1 LQLRI
6 TITTGYEPQPPLAHT
21 HIIIIQYPVTSSIMS
36 DTSIKVNM
44 TTLTRN
50 NWLQWMTGTKAVLD
64 ARDLWEVVNDGDSNK
79 YKSMI
84 AEAGNDTT
92 KVRSLEKKNSEA
104 IALIYTNVHE
114 SLTMLIMFKKSAS
127 EM

>member
-1 LQLRI
+1 
-6 TITTGYEPQPPLAHT
+6 
-21 HIIIIQYPVTSSIMS
+21 
-36 DTSIKVNM
+36 M